1 MPKAVFLEK
10 SYIVASILN
19 FKNKYLNEDFV
30 TFQELNY
37 ISNQIQKQIN
47 EQKLNAVILDNIDS
61 DYFEISNVIIA
72 NRSKDISLESLI
84 ARYQGY
90 LDLNLLLI
98 IWNDERL
105 FNYLSEFMS
114 IKIEEMT
121 KKFNDNNLG
130 EKVPVLMKK
139 KTNNDKK

>member
-1 MPKAVFLEK
+1 MPKTFFLEK

-30 TFQELNY
+30 TFEELNY

-98 IWNDERL
+98 IWNDERI

-114 IKIEEMT
+114 MKIEEMT

-130 EKVPVLMKK
+130 EKVLVLMKK
-139 KTNNDKK
+139 KN

>member
-1 MPKAVFLEK
+1 MPKTFFLEK

-30 TFQELNY
+30 TFEELNY

-98 IWNDERL
+98 IWNDERI

-114 IKIEEMT
+114 MKIEEMT

-130 EKVPVLMKK
+130 EKVLVLMKK